1 MAVSLDLDAFSDLGI
16 QAKDGRHDAF
26 ERLNDELALSG
37 VEDAKNSYFGGGEAR
52 DNDDR
57 ADVLQAPLEPNLATS
72 DIDQFGEWTIL
83 MASSATKELFQLR
96 RRDAKMATCV
106 LKKIRQLSK
115 GEFIG
120 NNYRVLRGPSHGIPI
135 YQAQVLSN
143 LRLVYQIDC
152 ALDDDGQVEHQVVKI
167 YGIYSHKQLD
177 HIWLWLSK
185 LLSQRGSVYRQRCLV
200 RECAEPGRGVYRPA
214 VFPPRMEEFVTEQS
228 PTFVH
233 DDGSNEDLSWLMSN
247 KYVKLSKA
255 YLNGLIAEREVELP
269 FQLATEEW
277 QIVQCSTSCYVI
289 GRSGTGKTTAMIFK
303 MVGIQRA
310 WEQVSGV
317 RKPRQLFVTRFPVLA
332 AKVED
337 FFTGLVESLALA
349 GRTEDELRILRS
361 QTQSAEQQPP
371 IIDPLDALNYR
382 SRAPQK
388 YSQLSDQDFPLF
400 ITFDQL
406 ARMVA
411 ADIQADDSKERD
423 RLIFIL
429 DKVVNDESSF
439 VTYELFKTYYWPHL
453 CDTYRSPLAR
463 NFGPWLVFSEF
474 MGVIKGSET
483 AFHSP
488 NGILDRQTYLNLS
501 TRVYPV
507 FSEDR
512 HSLYSAFESYSKL
525 KRERYGYDM
534 ADRTYAIL
542 KALQPNDLK
551 EQLVDYLYVDEVQD
565 NLIIDTMLLRILC
578 RNANGLFWAGDTAQT
593 ISAGSSF
600 RFADLKAFIHR
611 AEATRKVA
619 IPKSCTKPE
628 VFELPINY
636 RSHSGIVNCAQLVV
650 KVITDFWPDSI
661 DTLQTERA
669 MLGGPK
675 PAFLTGWYDEIFP
688 YETFFSGLRGNRELG
703 AEQCIIVRD
712 SAVRE
717 QIRERFGDIAIILT
731 LQECKGLE
739 FDDVFLYNFFEH
751 SAATFL
757 QWCSVSTAYKN
768 QAMTSSC
775 GARKS
780 PLSMLCSELKNLYV
794 GITRARKKLYLLDH
808 SQKSEPMRELW
819 LREGLVDITFPGI
832 NFCRYAEDST
842 EEQWA
847 ASGHK
852 LLNAGQFQE
861 AIRCFTRAKSP
872 RQARI
877 ARAYL
882 LRQVATSTVE
892 NSERRKMFLAAAE
905 AFARCANEAIGTQK
919 ISFYGGAAKCYALA
933 DNFLRA
939 AIFYEK
945 ADDFNKAAGQYRK
958 ANCFDEI
965 VQILKRHPDKITETY
980 KDELFHECVVHYS
993 RNHLRPPLSLFSS
1006 ADDELKY
1013 LKDKGLYKEAINL
1026 LRSLGRFFEVAEV
1039 HCILGQPC
1047 DAIRTILEHQ
1057 DNQSDAMQRVGD
1069 IALNAL
1075 WRECSFDMPVQD
1087 ILRNRES
1094 NAHKVLNCIK
1104 DIPLNRLRISDNE
1117 QVRFFRAVQR
1127 SSFSEEVYRLGEE
1140 FAGRGE
1146 EAMALMAFNIFYSRL
1161 PTLNSASA
1169 SVFDNFLKRFERY
1182 VHFLASAVSNEKPF
1196 RVTDSQVRKVFG
1208 IMSSSEHHYS
1218 VTPGTFLHRKFDQ
1231 NRQLSAVDINL
1242 LLKTQL
1248 KARLRKKVL
1257 EEDKIFCASQALS
1270 MQCPYFVLH
1279 GRHHHTAQCNY
1290 QHLQKT
1296 SLNAASYSMKVNVHL
1311 QQIRILDLMVSAAE
1325 GSENYHTSMIAALN
1339 LLYAVIYCPIYVE
1352 GSIADLR
1359 WNAIHNAAG
1368 CTSVARR
1375 WIQKVFEYLGTGN
1388 STNHIDYLM
1397 NIIRF
1402 TCLYTALG
1410 GECPLQEYVS
1420 RENCRLSYGEQ
1431 LLTESGDDNV
1441 SADIIVSLTQMNSTR
1456 GVQALRFLLRLG
1468 VGMDLS
1474 VVCNFAEEIC
1484 STFVLSLHP
1493 SGDLS
1498 PLHGLVVPRRWIIN
1512 PNKPVVSRDII
1523 QRFLH
1528 CTRYLMNL
1536 LRSGK
1541 IHRKFALPPNE
1552 ESLVDVALV
1561 RMSRILCI
1569 LGYNVCDPG
1578 LSKMIAETLLLP
1590 PLEVEDTGN
1599 PSPQTLRQLASQ
1611 RLQYLETILA
1621 LDNGFAMK
1629 DLIHLVHKN
1638 SRHNTGPISARIP
1651 QLFFKGVEDISRQM
1665 NRTR

>member
-1 MAVSLDLDAFSDLGI
+1 MAVSLDLDAFSDLGL
-16 QAKDGRHDAF
+16 QAKDGLHDAF
-26 ERLNDELALSG
+26 ERSDDELTVSDI
-37 VEDAKNSYFGGGEAR
+37 EDANNSYFGGGEAR
-52 DNDDR
+52 DNDDQ
-57 ADVLQAPLEPNLATS
+57 ADVLQAPLDPILATS
-72 DIDQFGEWTIL
+72 DIDRFGEWTIL
-83 MASSATKELFQLR
+83 MASSATKDLFQLR

-115 GEFIG
+115 GEFSG
-120 NNYRVLRGPSHGIPI
+120 NNYRALRGPSHGIPI
-135 YQAQVLSN
+135 YQAEVLSN

-152 ALDDDGQVEHQVVKI
+152 VLDNGGQVEHQVVKI

-177 HIWLWLSK
+177 HIWPWLSK
-185 LLSQRGSVYRQRCLV
+185 LLSQRGGVYRQRCLV

-214 VFPPRMEEFVTEQS
+214 MFPPRMEEFITEQS

-233 DDGSNEDLSWLMSN
+233 DDGSSEDLSWLISN
-247 KYVKLSKA
+247 KCVKLSKA

-269 FQLATEEW
+269 FQLTTEEW
-277 QIVQCSTSCYVI
+277 KIVQCPTSCYVI
-289 GRSGTGKTTAMIFK
+289 GRSGTGKTTAMVFK
-303 MVGIQRA
+303 MLGIQRA
-310 WEQVSGV
+310 WEQVSGI

-337 FFTGLVESLALA
+337 FFAGLVESLALA

-361 QTQSAEQQPP
+361 QTQSAEQQPRMV
-371 IIDPLDALNYR
+371 DPLDALNYR
-382 SRAPQK
+382 SRTPQK
-388 YSQLSDQDFPLF
+388 YSMLSDQDFPLF

-411 ADIQADDSKERD
+411 ADIQADDSREHDLK
-423 RLIFIL
+423 FIL

-439 VTYELFKTYYWPHL
+439 VTYELFKTRYWPRL
-453 CDTYRSPLAR
+453 CDTYRSSLAR
-463 NFGPWLVFSEF
+463 TFGPWLVFSEF

-483 AFHSP
+483 AFYSP

-501 TRVYPV
+501 TRAYPV
-507 FSEDR
+507 FAEDR
-512 HSLYSAFESYSKL
+512 HSLYSAFELYSKL
-525 KRERYGYDM
+525 KCKRYGYDM

-542 KALQPNDLK
+542 KALSPNALK

-578 RNANGLFWAGDTAQT
+578 RNADGLFWAGDTAQT

-611 AEATRKVA
+611 AEEIGSVA
-619 IPKSCTKPE
+619 IRKSYTKPE
-628 VFELPINY
+628 VFQLPVNY
-636 RSHSGIVNCAQLVV
+636 RSHSGIVNCAQLVMRL
-650 KVITDFWPDSI
+650 ITDFWPDSI

-669 MLGGPK
+669 MLGGAK
-675 PAFLTGWYDEIFP
+675 PTFLMGSYNESFP

-712 SAVRE
+712 SAVRQ
-717 QIRERFGDIAIILT
+717 QIRERFGDIAVILT

-757 QWCSVSTAYKN
+757 QWRNISMAYSN
-768 QAMTSSC
+768 QVTTSSC
-775 GARKS
+775 GARS
-780 PLSMLCSELKNLYV
+780 PPSVLCSELKNLYV
-794 GITRARKKLYLLDH
+794 GITRARKRLYIMDN
-808 SQKSEPMRELW
+808 SRESEPTRELW
-819 LREGLVDITFPGI
+819 SKQDLIDIKLPGKADV
-832 NFCRYAEDST
+832 CQYTEKST
-842 EEQWA
+842 QEEWA
-847 ASGHK
+847 ASGYK
-852 LLNAGQFQE
+852 LFNAGQFQE
-861 AIRCFTRAKSP
+861 AIRCFTRANLP
-872 RQARI
+872 RQVRI
-877 ARAYL
+877 ARACR
-882 LRQVATSTVE
+882 LRHVATSTVKK
-892 NSERRKMFLAAAE
+892 SERRKTFHAAAE
-905 AFARCANEAIGTQK
+905 AFVQCGNEASGTQK
-919 ISFYGGAAKCYALA
+919 TSFYGDAAKCFALV
-933 DNFLRA
+933 DNVLRA
-939 AIFYEK
+939 ALFYKK
-945 ADDFNKAAGQYRK
+945 ADDFNGAAGQYRK

-965 VQILKRHPDKITETY
+965 VLILKCHADKIAETY

-993 RNHLRPPLSLFSS
+993 RNHLRPPFPLFSS
-1006 ADDELKY
+1006 TGDELNY
-1013 LKDKGLYKEAINL
+1013 LKGKGLYKETIDL
-1026 LRSLGRFFEVAEV
+1026 LESLGRFFEVAEV
-1039 HCILGQPC
+1039 QCILGQPC
-1047 DAIRTILEHQ
+1047 DAIRTIFEHQ
-1057 DNQSDAMQRVGD
+1057 DNRPDAMQRVVN
-1069 IALNAL
+1069 IALDTL
-1075 WRECSFDMPVQD
+1075 WQECSFDMPVQD

-1094 NAHKVLNCIK
+1094 NAHKVLNCLK
-1104 DIPLNRLRISDNE
+1104 DIPLNRLPISDIG

-1127 SSFSEEVYRLGEE
+1127 SSFSEVYRLGEE

-1182 VHFLASAVSNEKPF
+1182 IHSLASAVSNEKPF

-1208 IMSSSEHHYS
+1208 IMSSSEYHYS

-1498 PLHGLVVPRRWIIN
+1498 PLHGLVVPRRWIMN

-1599 PSPQTLRQLASQ
+1599 PSPQTLRYA
-1611 RLQYLETILA
+1611 
-1621 LDNGFAMK
+1621 
-1629 DLIHLVHKN
+1629 IHHLMTFIPSSESLLYVGN
-1638 SRHNTGPISARIP
+1638 LPVSAYNTWRRSWH
-1651 QLFFKGVEDISRQM
+1651 
-1665 NRTR
+1665 